1 MYIKGVRYII
11 ILLLFSLPACNGYTY
26 MSSVPAVPVQYVL
39 NVLADDPTFV
49 PANTGAYKIV
59 KQKRFETDYIGYAG
73 LLIYIGF
80 DSQYHAFDL
89 ACPNCDRVDFRLTI
103 GENGIVS
110 CGKCGIKYDLNNDGV
125 IFDKGKGT
133 YESPRGLYRYPIT
146 YDGMRVN
153 IIN

>member
-11 ILLLFSLPACNGYTY
+11 VLMLFSLSACNGYTY

-89 ACPNCDRVDFRLTI
+89 ACPHCLNRQNTVEMNGMFAVCPICHEEYDVSYGYATPTTGKTKEPLRKYHCSWNGTTLTV
-103 GENGIVS
+103 GN
-110 CGKCGIKYDLNNDGV
+110 
-125 IFDKGKGT
+125 
-133 YESPRGLYRYPIT
+133 
-146 YDGMRVN
+146 
-153 IIN
+153 